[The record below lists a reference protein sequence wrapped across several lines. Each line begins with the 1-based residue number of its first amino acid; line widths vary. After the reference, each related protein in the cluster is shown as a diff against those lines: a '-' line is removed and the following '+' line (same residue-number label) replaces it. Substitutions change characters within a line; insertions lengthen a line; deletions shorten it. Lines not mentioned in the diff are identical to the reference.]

1 MRSSACEP
9 YGMGISLWS
18 RYVRASCTHPR
29 TSMTRPTGGT
39 EGCTSRTNGSANS
52 SAMERLGASMMRGA

>member
-1 MRSSACEP
+1 
-9 YGMGISLWS
+9 
-18 RYVRASCTHPR
+18 
-29 TSMTRPTGGT
+29 MTRPTGGT